1 MKIVIDIPDFE
12 WLKNEEDFKTAVKE
26 YEQGTRFDKEIRNAL
41 INAKILP
48 EHHGDLIDRNEV
60 LDDIVKQN
68 PAWVSETDKCKR
80 YARLVYYWTV
90 KNAPPIIKG
99 SDNNDT

>member
-1 MKIVIDIPDFE
+1 MEIVIKIPDFIY
-12 WLKNEEDFKTAVKE
+12 T
-26 YEQGTRFDKEIRNAL
+26 EIRN
-41 INAKILP
+41 ITNTGIIEHNAKTLYNAIYHGTPLP
-48 EHHGDLIDRNEV
+48 ENHGDLIDRNEV

-90 KNAPPIIKG
+90 KNAPAIIEG
-99 SDNNDT
+99 RESE